1 MTLDGKTYDLA
12 QFHIHHPSEH
22 LLNGRRFPLEV
33 HFVHRR
39 ADGVLGV
46 VAVFVKEGRATSQ
59 LQRVLDAHPAE
70 HGTTNAIA
78 GQMLNTAALMPGGPF
93 DRYKGSLTTPPCSES
108 VDWVIMETPIQASA
122 AQIRGLEQVY
132 AANARPLQPLNRRF
146 LLRGR

>member
-1 MTLDGKTYDLA
+1 
-12 QFHIHHPSEH
+12 
-22 LLNGRRFPLEV
+22 
-33 HFVHRR
+33 
-39 ADGVLGV
+39 
-46 VAVFVKEGRATSQ
+46 
-59 LQRVLDAHPAE
+59 
-70 HGTTNAIA
+70 
-78 GQMLNTAALMPGGPF
+78 MLNTAALMPGGPF